1 MLHSPPERAPARP
14 LIASAAEPPAGG
26 SLRARVARSLRAAA
40 DRLAGECP
48 HTARVA
54 LAAQEGERKR
64 VARELHDEVGQGLV
78 AIALMAERAAAE
90 PPADD
95 GETYAEIARRTHFYL
110 DELRRIAHE
119 LRPEMLDVLG
129 LIDAL
134 VALAASVEA
143 DHGLI
148 VARELPRELGLSG
161 EGELVVYRVAQEALA
176 NAARHATAT
185 RAWLT
190 VVEHDGVLVL
200 EVGDDGRGIPDGVEA
215 GIGIGG
221 MRERARLAGAALEI
235 GPGPDG
241 RGTRVRLELPLTGTG
256 G

>member
-1 MLHSPPERAPARP
+1 MLHSSPERPRARA
-14 LIASAAEPPAGG
+14 LIAIAAEPSA
-26 SLRARVARSLRAAA
+26 LRARVARLLRDLA
-40 DRLAGECP
+40 DRLAGESP

-90 PPADD
+90 PPAAGD
-95 GETYAEIARRTHFYL
+95 ETYAEIARRTHFYL

-119 LRPEMLDVLG
+119 LRPEMLDDLG

-148 VARELPRELGLSG
+148 VERELPRELGLSG
-161 EGELVVYRVAQEALA
+161 ERELVVYRVAQEALA
-176 NAARHATAT
+176 NAARHAAAT

-190 VVEHDGVLVL
+190 VVEHDGLLAL
-200 EVGDDGRGIPDGVEA
+200 EVGDDGRGIPA
-215 GIGIGG
+215 GAEPGAGIGG

-235 GPGPDG
+235 GPGPGG
-241 RGTRVRLELPLTGTG
+241 RGTRVRLELPVTEG
-256 G
+256 